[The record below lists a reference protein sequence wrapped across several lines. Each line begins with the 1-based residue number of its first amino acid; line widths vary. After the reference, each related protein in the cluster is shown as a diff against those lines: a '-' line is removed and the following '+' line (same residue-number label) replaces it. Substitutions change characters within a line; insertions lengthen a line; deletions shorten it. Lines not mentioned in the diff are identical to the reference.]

1 MKKWLLLG
9 MLALSMNAWAQTTY
23 YIANAIPYADEDKIA
38 ERITRECTRLGESFS
53 TYIVK
58 RGQAYGVD
66 IKRAKGDLSEYPNR
80 IEIHIDSARSY
91 GNLFIGHYK
100 NTYVDV
106 VLFEDGVKVKEAKL
120 ARSSIGGVFGM
131 IKSSCSVLN
140 RVNSTLSKDIVRW
153 AMSEGNDVPGIKQ
166 MPLEETTATDET
178 PVPPISSK

>member
-131 IKSSCSVLN
+131 FKSSCSVLN

-153 AMSEGNDVPGIKQ
+153 AMSEGNDVPGIEQ

>member
-1 MKKWLLLG
+1 M
-9 MLALSMNAWAQTTY
+9 
-23 YIANAIPYADEDKIA
+23 
-38 ERITRECTRLGESFS
+38 
-53 TYIVK
+53 
-58 RGQAYGVD
+58 
-66 IKRAKGDLSEYPNR
+66 
-80 IEIHIDSARSY
+80 
-91 GNLFIGHYK
+91 FIGHYK

-131 IKSSCSVLN
+131 FKSSCSVLN

-153 AMSEGNDVPGIKQ
+153 AMSEGNDVPGIEQ